1 VLFRILACAALTA
14 LPCIASGQSAGPT
27 FSHAK
32 RVADVIRRIGEDYV
46 DVLEQGPLVERCNE
60 GAAAW
65 LAKSNQRLD
74 PVSAGPLLQVRLEK
88 MFLDVAQRYP
98 DADLAKLADACIHR
112 VFEGLDKHSSYLD
125 RDSFK
130 AMFSAS
136 TSSMAG
142 IGLELQTEGDEVH
155 IVSSIE
161 GTPAARSDLAR
172 GDVIVSVNGA
182 PARGLSLTQVV
193 TLMRGAPGSDMVLE
207 IRRPGIS
214 VGLLRREFKR
224 EIIRVETVRGG
235 LLEGRL
241 LYVRI
246 TQFQENT
253 RERFMQRVTEEA
265 ARLPEGL
272 AGVILDLRNNPG
284 GLLDS
289 CVGVAAAFLPA
300 NALIVELRGR
310 NEDNNRK
317 LLARRDDIQRFG
329 SSRWPVQLP
338 EPLRSVRLAVLVNA
352 KSAACSEIVAAA
364 MQDYER
370 AKVIGATTFGI
381 GRVQTIVPMGDSSAL
396 RISTARYFRPGGAPM
411 ENSPVLPDVQLAP
424 GDDASV
430 FGGANDPAL
439 PAARKLLLGG

>member
-1 VLFRILACAALTA
+1 VFYRFLACAALTA

-27 FSHAK
+27 LSHAK

-46 DVLEQGPLVERCNE
+46 DVLEQGPLAERCIE
-60 GAAAW
+60 GATVW

-74 PVSAGPLLQVRLEK
+74 PVPAGPVLQARLDK
-88 MFLDVAQRYP
+88 MFLDAAQRYP

-112 VFEGLDKHSSYLD
+112 VFESLDKHSSYLD
-125 RDSFK
+125 RDSFR
-130 AMFSAS
+130 AMFN
-136 TSSMAG
+136 TGRGTAG
-142 IGLELQTEGDEVH
+142 IGIEIETEGEYVR

-172 GDVIVSVNGA
+172 HDRIVSVNGA
-182 PARGLSLTQVV
+182 PTRGLSLMQVV
-193 TLMRGAPGSDMVLE
+193 ALLRGEPGSAMALE
-207 IRRPGIS
+207 IERPGTA
-214 VGLLRREFKR
+214 GTLRREFKR
-224 EIIRVETVRGG
+224 ENIRVETVRGG

-300 NALIVELRGR
+300 NSLIVELRGR

-317 LLARRDDIQRFG
+317 LLARRDDIQRFN
-329 SSRWPVQLP
+329 SNKWPVQLP

-424 GDDASV
+424 GEDASV

>member
-1 VLFRILACAALTA
+1 
-14 LPCIASGQSAGPT
+14 
-27 FSHAK
+27 
-32 RVADVIRRIGEDYV
+32 
-46 DVLEQGPLVERCNE
+46 
-60 GAAAW
+60 
-65 LAKSNQRLD
+65 
-74 PVSAGPLLQVRLEK
+74 
-88 MFLDVAQRYP
+88 
-98 DADLAKLADACIHR
+98 
-112 VFEGLDKHSSYLD
+112 
-125 RDSFK
+125 
-130 AMFSAS
+130 
-136 TSSMAG
+136 
-142 IGLELQTEGDEVH
+142 
-155 IVSSIE
+155 
-161 GTPAARSDLAR
+161 
-172 GDVIVSVNGA
+172 
-182 PARGLSLTQVV
+182 
-193 TLMRGAPGSDMVLE
+193 
-207 IRRPGIS
+207 
-214 VGLLRREFKR
+214 
-224 EIIRVETVRGG
+224 
-235 LLEGRL
+235 
-241 LYVRI
+241 VRI